1 MRIKSIEI
9 LGFKSFYEK
18 TIVQCHNRINAV
30 VGPNGCGKSNIF
42 DAILWILGE
51 QNPRRLRAEAMDDVI
66 SNGGE
71 TLKPL
76 GLAEVSLVLNDLPD
90 DGFGEIVIKR
100 RLFRS
105 GESEYY
111 INGTPCRLKDITE
124 MFLDTGAG
132 ARAFSIIGQ
141 GKIEQMISAKPEEKR
156 LLIEEVAGILKYKVR
171 RRETESRIKSTNE
184 NLARVKDLI
193 KEVSRQMQTLSRQA
207 KDAEEFRRLSEE
219 ARRTELR
226 INLARI
232 RLLDVKRQ
240 GLQSEK
246 SEIDNGI
253 SSVNAE
259 VKDIDSEIKE
269 IEGSVKRLDEN
280 ILVFEKETYGLRSD
294 LQTKQSFQERVKSEI
309 SSIDEYVSKLEREI
323 NLLKEQEVKLE
334 GQTEN
339 KKDNLEQFKRDISHT
354 KNEISNKE
362 ELLSGLKDKI
372 TEQKTE
378 LDNTKAVLFEIID
391 KHSSIKGVALGHEK
405 ELNELRSRRDRM
417 KRELTDVEGERETAF
432 KDISDLEHTMR
443 DLDERKKQIRQ
454 SNEGIQNA
462 LFAMTA
468 DQEMKRKDVSQLGE
482 RLNEVNSRLSVL
494 RQIQSN
500 YEWLPEG
507 IGRFL
512 VERKGNGILGLTAD
526 FISVEKGYERAI
538 EAALGEKLKWVFVKE
553 REAAI
558 SAVESLR
565 ELSVG
570 RGTFIPVTSNFNNG
584 NFNNNGDSV
593 SPLLDKIMVEGL
605 DSEIF
610 ENMLNG
616 VFIVKS
622 LKEGLDLR
630 DQMGQGTSFV
640 TLEGDFLDTTGAV
653 SGGFATEGVFERK
666 REIEE
671 LSADA
676 LILEK
681 NISSISGE
689 IDASQAEIED
699 IKSALQKS
707 EKELVEVEIKEAEIN
722 KDLSN
727 IRDNL
732 VKIGKKHDVIGNE
745 LNVIDSEIEEVE
757 IKIDEVK
764 KDITQIEMEKTRQ
777 ESRYSEIE
785 LVLRGYE
792 LQEEALEEDLA
803 GLRIEVATLLEKEKG
818 ILEDL
823 DDLTNRI
830 RETKN
835 RLETESK
842 EVERKR
848 VEKVNLIKSGE
859 EAKDYTENLLGII
872 NIKEQELSIRKNDK
886 EQLLSKLLD
895 KGAEIERL
903 RGDLASLQ
911 ERSHSLQLQIN
922 GLQIEIE
929 HTEAEIRKSGID
941 VDIEGEED
949 FEDYDP
955 IAEEGRLLKLKE
967 TIDRFGPVNLLAPE
981 EFTNLE
987 ERHKFLNDQVED
999 LTSAISSLRKAMKRI
1014 DRESSKRFTE
1024 TFEVVNAKFQEIF
1037 RRLFRGGEAKLVLTD
1052 PEDILNTGVEV
1063 MVRPTGKRFQS
1074 INLLSGGEKALSAI
1088 ALVVSACF
1096 VKPSPF
1102 LLFDEIDAPLDDVN
1116 TSQFIALLKEIANKS
1131 QVIIITH
1138 NKRTMQAVDSLIG
1151 ITGSE
1156 PGTSKVV
1163 SVELQ

>member
-18 TIVQCHNRINAV
+18 TIVQCHNRINAI
-30 VGPNGCGKSNIF
+30 VGPNGCGKSNIL

-71 TLKPL
+71 ALKPL
-76 GLAEVSLVLNDLPD
+76 GLAEVSLVINDLPN

-171 RRETESRIKSTNE
+171 RRETESRIKSTIE

-193 KEVSRQMQTLSRQA
+193 KEVSRQMQILSRQA
-207 KDAEEFRRLSEE
+207 KDAEEFKRLSEE
-219 ARRTELR
+219 ARSTELR
-226 INLARI
+226 INLSKI
-232 RLLDVKRQ
+232 RLLGIKKES
-240 GLQSEK
+240 LQADK
-246 SEIDNGI
+246 LEIDNGI
-253 SSVNAE
+253 SSLNGQIKDRDNE
-259 VKDIDSEIKE
+259 VKE
-269 IEGSVKRLDEN
+269 IEGSVKRLEEN
-280 ILVFEKETYGLRSD
+280 LVIFEKETYGLRSD

-309 SSIDEYVSKLEREI
+309 CSIDEYVSKLEREI
-323 NLLKEQEVKLE
+323 DLLKEQEVKLE

-339 KKDNLEQFKRDISHT
+339 KKDNLERFKRDISHT
-354 KNEISNKE
+354 KNDIIDKE
-362 ELLSGLKDKI
+362 ELLSNLKDKI
-372 TEQKTE
+372 TKEKIE

-391 KHSSIKGVALGHEK
+391 KHSSLKAVAFGYEK
-405 ELNELRSRRDRM
+405 ELNELRSRRDRI
-417 KRELTDVEGERETAF
+417 KRELSEVEGERETTF
-432 KDISDLEHTMR
+432 KYISDLEHTMH
-443 DLDERKKQIRQ
+443 DLDERKNEIKQ

-462 LFAMTA
+462 LFALTT
-468 DQEMKRKDVSQLGE
+468 DQEMKKTHILQLGE
-482 RLNEVNSRLSVL
+482 HLNEVNSRLSVL
-494 RQIQSN
+494 KQIQSN

-538 EAALGEKLKWVFVKE
+538 EAALGERLKWVFVKE

-570 RGTFIPVTSNFNNG
+570 RGTFVPITSNFNNG
-584 NFNNNGDSV
+584 GSNNNGGSGL
-593 SPLLDKIMVEGL
+593 PLLDKVIVEGL
-605 DSEIF
+605 DREIF
-610 ENMLNG
+610 ENMLKG

-622 LKEGLDLR
+622 LKEGLELR
-630 DQMGQGTSFV
+630 DEMGEGTSFV
-640 TLEGDFLDTTGAV
+640 TLEGDFLDTTGAI
-653 SGGFATEGVFERK
+653 SGGFAPEGVFERK

-671 LSADA
+671 LSAEA

-681 NISSISGE
+681 DISRISVE
-689 IDASQAEIED
+689 IDASQTEIEE
-699 IKSALQKS
+699 IKGALQKS
-707 EKELVEVEIKEAEIN
+707 QKELVEVEIKEAEIN

-732 VKIGKKHDVIGNE
+732 VKIGKKHDVMGNE
-745 LNVIDSEIEEVE
+745 LNFIYSEIEELE
-757 IKIDEVK
+757 MKIDRVK
-764 KDITQIEMEKTRQ
+764 QGITQLEKEKTRQ
-777 ESRYSEIE
+777 ETRYSEIE
-785 LVLRGYE
+785 IVLKDYE
-792 LQEEALEEDLA
+792 VQEEGFEGDVAN
-803 GLRIEVATLLEKEKG
+803 LRVEVATLLEKEKG

-830 RETKN
+830 GETKN
-835 RLETESK
+835 RLAIESK
-842 EVERKR
+842 EVERKT
-848 VEKVNLIKSGE
+848 VEKIDLIKSGE
-859 EAKDYTENLLGII
+859 EARDYAENLLGII
-872 NIKEQELSIRKNDK
+872 KIKEEELYTRKNDK
-886 EQLLSKLLD
+886 EELLNKLRG
-895 KGAEIERL
+895 KGGEIERL
-903 RGDLASLQ
+903 RNDLASLQ

-922 GLQIEIE
+922 GLEIEIE
-929 HTEAEIRKSGID
+929 HTEAEIKKRGID
-941 VDIEGEED
+941 VDIECEEG
-949 FEDYDP
+949 FEDYDRVT
-955 IAEEGRLLKLKE
+955 EEDRLLKLKE
-967 TIDRFGPVNLLAPE
+967 KIDRFGPVNLLAPE

-999 LTSAISSLRKAMKRI
+999 LTSAISSLRKAMNRI

-1024 TFEVVNAKFQEIF
+1024 TFEVVNTKFQEIF

-1116 TSQFIALLKEIANKS
+1116 TSQFIALVKEIANKS

-1151 ITGSE
+1151 ITTDQ

>member
-1 MRIKSIEI
+1 MRIKSIEL

-18 TIVQCHNRINAV
+18 TNVQCHDRINAI

-66 SNGGE
+66 SNGSE

-105 GESEYY
+105 GESEYS
-111 INGTPCRLKDITE
+111 INETPCRLKDITE

-141 GKIEQMISAKPEEKR
+141 GKIEQMISAKPEDKR

-193 KEVSRQMQTLSRQA
+193 KEVSRQMQLLSRQA

-226 INLARI
+226 INLARF
-232 RLLDVKRQ
+232 RLLEIKKKD
-240 GLQSEK
+240 LQAEK
-246 SEIDNGI
+246 TEIDNGI
-253 SSVNAE
+253 SGVNAQMKERDNE
-259 VKDIDSEIKE
+259 VTE
-269 IEGSVKRLDEN
+269 IETAVKSLEETVA
-280 ILVFEKETYGLRSD
+280 IFEKETYSLRSN

-309 SSIDEYVSKLEREI
+309 SGIDEYVSKLEGEI

-334 GQTEN
+334 GQAHN
-339 KKDNLEQFKRDISHT
+339 KKENLDRLKIVISDT
-354 KNEISNKE
+354 KNVIVNKE

-372 TEQKTE
+372 ASHKKE
-378 LDNTKAVLFEIID
+378 LDNTKAGLFEIID

-405 ELNELRSRRDRM
+405 ELNDLRSRRDRM
-417 KRELTDVEGERETAF
+417 KRELSDVEGERETNF

-443 DLDERKKQIRQ
+443 ELHERKKQIKQ
-454 SNEGIQNA
+454 SNEGIQHA
-462 LFAMTA
+462 LFAMTS
-468 DQEMKRKDVSQLGE
+468 DQEMKKKDISQLGE

-494 RQIQSN
+494 RQVQSN

-512 VERKGNGILGLTAD
+512 LERKGNGILGLTSD

-538 EAALGEKLKWVFVKE
+538 EAALGEKLKWVFVNEK
-553 REAAI
+553 EAAI

-565 ELSVG
+565 ALSVG
-570 RGTFIPVTSNFNNG
+570 RGTFIPVSSNFNNG
-584 NFNNNGDSV
+584 KFDSNGSSV
-593 SPLLDKIMVEGL
+593 SPLLDKVMVEGL
-605 DSEIF
+605 ESEIF
-610 ENMLNG
+610 QNMLKG
-616 VFIVKS
+616 VFVVES

-630 DQMGQGTSFV
+630 DEMGEGTSFV
-640 TLEGDFLDTTGAV
+640 TLEGDFLDTTGAI

-676 LILEK
+676 LMLERDVSR
-681 NISSISGE
+681 ISAE
-689 IDASQAEIED
+689 IDASQTEIEGV
-699 IKSALQKS
+699 KSALQKS
-707 EKELVEVEIKEAEIN
+707 EKELVEVEIREAEIN

-732 VKIGKKHDVIGNE
+732 VKIGKKHDIIGHE
-745 LNVIDSEIEEVE
+745 LYVIDSEIEELE
-757 IKIDEVK
+757 AKLDQAKEG
-764 KDITQIEMEKTRQ
+764 ITQIEKEKTRQ
-777 ESRYSEIE
+777 ENRYGEIE

-792 LQEEALEEDLA
+792 GQEETLERDLA
-803 GLRIEVATLLEKEKG
+803 DLRIEVATLLEKESG

-830 RETKN
+830 RETRD
-835 RLETESK
+835 RLEAESR
-842 EVERKR
+842 EVERKKM
-848 VEKVNLIKSGE
+848 EKVNLIRSGE
-859 EAKDYTENLLGII
+859 EAKVYTESLLGII
-872 NIKEQELSIRKNDK
+872 DVKEAELSMQKNEK
-886 EQLLSKLLD
+886 EQLSHKLRD
-895 KGAEIERL
+895 RGAEIEGL
-903 RGDLASLQ
+903 RNELASFQ

-929 HTEAEIRKSGID
+929 HTEAEIKKSRIN
-941 VDIEGEED
+941 VDNESEEGL
-949 FEDYDP
+949 EDYDP
-955 IAEEGRLLKLKE
+955 TAEEGRLVKLKE
-967 TIDRFGPVNLLAPE
+967 KIDGFGPVNLLAPE

-987 ERHKFLNDQVED
+987 ERHKFMNDQVED
-999 LTSAISSLRKAMKRI
+999 LTSAISSLRKAMNRI

-1024 TFEVVNAKFQEIF
+1024 TFEVVNTKFREIF
-1037 RRLFRGGEAKLVLTD
+1037 RQLFRGGEAKLVLTD

-1063 MVRPTGKRFQS
+1063 MVRPSGKRFQS

-1116 TSQFIALLKEIANKS
+1116 TSQFLALLKEIANKS

-1151 ITGSE
+1151 ITGGQ

>member
-1 MRIKSIEI
+1 MRIKSIDI
-9 LGFKSFYEK
+9 LGFKSFYQK
-18 TIVQCHNRINAV
+18 TTVQCHNGINAI

-42 DAILWILGE
+42 DSILWILGE

-76 GLAEVSLVLNDLPD
+76 GLAEVSLVLDDLPD
-90 DGFGEIVIKR
+90 DGFGEVVIKR

-184 NLARVKDLI
+184 NLARVRDLI
-193 KEVSRQMQTLSRQA
+193 REVSRQMQILSRQA
-207 KDAEEFRRLSEE
+207 KDAEEFKRLSEE
-219 ARRTELR
+219 ARRTEMR
-226 INLARI
+226 MNLAKI
-232 RLLDVKRQ
+232 RSLDTEKRR
-240 GLQSEK
+240 LQAEK
-246 SEIDNGI
+246 SEVDNEI
-253 SSVNAE
+253 SSLNGQVKE
-259 VKDIDSEIKE
+259 REREIKDIEV
-269 IEGSVKRLDEN
+269 SVRSLEEN
-280 ILVFEKETYGLRSD
+280 LGVLEKEAYALRSD
-294 LQTKQSFQERVKSEI
+294 LQTKQSFQERVTSEL
-309 SSIDEYVSKLEREI
+309 SSIDEFVSKLEREI
-323 NLLKEQEVKLE
+323 NLLREQGVKLE
-334 GQTEN
+334 DQIKN
-339 KKDNLEQFKRDISHT
+339 KKEHLERFKTDISRT
-354 KNEISNKE
+354 RNEIIDKE
-362 ELLSGLKDKI
+362 KLLASLRDKI
-372 TEQKTE
+372 KNQKIE

-391 KHSSIKGVALGHEK
+391 RHSSLKGVALGHEK
-405 ELNELRSRRDRM
+405 ELNELRSRRDRI
-417 KRELTDVEGERETAF
+417 KRELTEVDGEKETTF
-432 KDISDLEHTMR
+432 KYISDLEHTMR
-443 DLDERKKQIRQ
+443 DLNETKKQITQ
-454 SNEGIQNA
+454 SNEGIRNA
-462 LFAMTA
+462 LLSMTT
-468 DQEMKRKDVSQLGE
+468 DQEMKKKDVSQLGE
-482 RLNEVNSRLSVL
+482 RLNEVNSRLSAL

-584 NFNNNGDSV
+584 VFNNNGS
-593 SPLLDKIMVEGL
+593 SAFPLLDKVMVEGL
-605 DSEIF
+605 DREIF
-610 ENMLNG
+610 ESMLKG

-622 LKEGLDLR
+622 LKEGLELR
-630 DQMGQGTSFV
+630 DEMGGGASFV
-640 TLEGDFLDTTGAV
+640 TLEGDFLDTTGAI

-671 LSADA
+671 LSAEA
-676 LILEK
+676 STLERD
-681 NISSISGE
+681 ISRISVE
-689 IDASQAEIED
+689 IDANQTEIES
-699 IKSALQKS
+699 IKGALQRS

-732 VKIGKKHDVIGNE
+732 VKIGKKYDVIGNE
-745 LNVIDSEIEEVE
+745 LNVIDSEIEELE
-757 IKIDEVK
+757 MKIDDVK
-764 KDITQIEMEKTRQ
+764 EGLTQLEKDKTRQ
-777 ESRYSEIE
+777 EARYGEIE
-785 LVLRGYE
+785 VVLRGYE
-792 LQEEALEEDLA
+792 VQEEGLEGDLA
-803 GLRIEVATLLEKEKG
+803 NLRIEVATLLEKEKG

-830 RETKN
+830 RETN
-835 RLETESK
+835 SRLEVESR

-848 VEKVNLIKSGE
+848 VEKENLIKSAE
-859 EAKDYTENLLGII
+859 EAKVYAENLLKVI
-872 NIKEQELSIRKNDK
+872 NIKEEDLSIRKNEK
-886 EQLLSKLLD
+886 EQLLTKLRD
-895 KGAEIERL
+895 KGAEIEGL
-903 RGDLASLQ
+903 RYDRASLQ
-911 ERSHSLQLQIN
+911 ERSHSRQLEIN

-929 HTEAEIRKSGID
+929 HTEAEVKKSGIE
-941 VDIEGEED
+941 VDTEAEKGFEE
-949 FEDYDP
+949 YDP
-955 IAEEGRLLKLKE
+955 VAEEGRLLKLKE
-967 TIDRFGPVNLLAPE
+967 RIDRFGPVNLLAPD

-987 ERHKFLNDQVED
+987 ERHKFLSDQVED
-999 LTSAISSLRKAMKRI
+999 LTSAISSLRKAMNRI
-1014 DRESSKRFTE
+1014 DRESSKRFAE
-1024 TFEVVNAKFQEIF
+1024 TFGVVNVKFQEIF

-1052 PEDILNTGVEV
+1052 PEDILNSGVEV

-1096 VKPSPF
+1096 IKPSPF
-1102 LLFDEIDAPLDDVN
+1102 LLFDEIDAPLDDIN
-1116 TSQFIALLKEIANKS
+1116 TSQFVALLKEIATKS

-1138 NKRTMQAVDSLIG
+1138 NKKTMQAVDSLIG
-1151 ITGSE
+1151 ITADQ

>member
-1 MRIKSIEI
+1 MRIKSIEF

-18 TIVQCHNRINAV
+18 TIVQCHDRINAV

-42 DAILWILGE
+42 DAVLWILGE
-51 QNPRRLRAEAMDDVI
+51 QNPRKLRAEAMDDII

-156 LLIEEVAGILKYKVR
+156 LLIEEVAGILKYKLR

-193 KEVSRQMQTLSRQA
+193 KEVSRQMQVLSRQA

-226 INLARI
+226 INLSKI
-232 RLLDVKRQ
+232 RLLGTKKE
-240 GLQSEK
+240 GLQAEK
-246 SEIDNGI
+246 SEIDNRI
-253 SSVNAE
+253 SSLNGQIRERDNDA
-259 VKDIDSEIKE
+259 KE
-269 IEGSVKRLDEN
+269 LEGRVKRLEEN
-280 ILVFEKETYGLRSD
+280 LVILEKEVYGLRSD

-323 NLLKEQEVKLE
+323 NLLKDQQVKLE
-334 GQTEN
+334 GETEI
-339 KKDNLEQFKRDISHT
+339 KEDNLERYKRDISDT
-354 KNEISNKE
+354 KNEIVNKE
-362 ELLSGLKDKI
+362 ELLSGLKDKV
-372 TEQKTE
+372 TKQKIE
-378 LDNTKAVLFEIID
+378 LNNSKAVLFEIID
-391 KHSSIKGVALGHEK
+391 KHSSLKAVAFGYEK
-405 ELNELRSRRDRM
+405 ELSELRARRDRI
-417 KRELTDVEGERETAF
+417 KRELSEVEGERETTF
-432 KDISDLEHTMR
+432 QYISDLEHTMH
-443 DLDERKKQIRQ
+443 DLDGRKKQIRQ

-462 LFAMTA
+462 LFALTA
-468 DQEMKRKDVSQLGE
+468 DQEMKKKGILQLGE

-494 RQIQSN
+494 KQIQSN

-553 REAAI
+553 RETAI

-584 NFNNNGDSV
+584 GFSNNGSSV
-593 SPLLDKIMVEGL
+593 FPLLDKVMVEGL
-605 DSEIF
+605 DREIF
-610 ENMLNG
+610 ENMLKG
-616 VFIVKS
+616 VFIVRS
-622 LKEGLDLR
+622 LKEGLELR
-630 DQMGQGTSFV
+630 DEMGEGTAFV
-640 TLEGDFLDTTGAV
+640 TLEGDFLDTSGAI
-653 SGGFATEGVFERK
+653 SGGFAPEGVFERK

-671 LSADA
+671 LSAEA
-676 LILEK
+676 LILE
-681 NISSISGE
+681 NDISRMSVEIESSQTE
-689 IDASQAEIED
+689 IDG
-699 IKSALQKS
+699 IKGALQKS

-732 VKIGKKHDVIGNE
+732 VKIGKKHDVVGNE
-745 LNVIDSEIEEVE
+745 LNVVDSEIEELE
-757 IKIDEVK
+757 MKIDEVK
-764 KDITQIEMEKTRQ
+764 QGITQLEKEKARQ
-777 ESRYSEIE
+777 ETRYGEIE
-785 LVLRGYE
+785 IVLKDCE
-792 LQEEALEEDLA
+792 VQEEGLEGDLA
-803 GLRIEVATLLEKEKG
+803 NLRIQAATLLEKEKG

-823 DDLTNRI
+823 DDLTSRI
-830 RETKN
+830 RETEN
-835 RLETESK
+835 RLEIECK

-848 VEKVNLIKSGE
+848 LEKINLIKSGD
-859 EAKDYTENLLGII
+859 EAKNYTENLLGII
-872 NIKEQELSIRKNDK
+872 NIKEEELSIRKNEK
-886 EQLLSKLLD
+886 EQLLSKLRGI
-895 KGAEIERL
+895 GAEIERL
-903 RGDLASLQ
+903 RNHIASLH

-929 HTEAEIRKSGID
+929 HTEAEIKKIGID
-941 VDIEGEED
+941 VDMEREEG

-955 IAEEGRLLKLKE
+955 AAEESKLSKLKE
-967 TIDRFGPVNLLAPE
+967 KIDKFGPVNLLAPE

-999 LTSAISSLRKAMKRI
+999 LTSAISSLRKAMNRI
-1014 DRESSKRFTE
+1014 DRESSKRFAE
-1024 TFEVVNAKFQEIF
+1024 TFEVVNTKFQEIF

-1151 ITGSE
+1151 ITADQ

>member
-18 TIVQCHNRINAV
+18 TSVQCHGRINAV

-90 DGFGEIVIKR
+90 DGFGEISIKR

-156 LLIEEVAGILKYKVR
+156 LLIEEVAGVLKYKLR
-171 RRETESRIKSTNE
+171 RRETESRIRSTNE

-193 KEVSRQMQTLSRQA
+193 REVGRQMQVLSRQA
-207 KDAEEFRRLSEE
+207 KDAQEFRRLSDE

-226 INLARI
+226 INISKI
-232 RLLDVKRQ
+232 RLLGKRKE
-240 GLQSEK
+240 GLRAEK
-246 SEIDNGI
+246 SEIDSKLSSLNGQI
-253 SSVNAE
+253 RDRDNE
-259 VKDIDSEIKE
+259 VKEIDGCLKSLEE
-269 IEGSVKRLDEN
+269 Q
-280 ILVFEKETYGLRSD
+280 LVMLEKEAYDLRSD
-294 LQTKQSFQERVKSEI
+294 LQKKQSFQERVKSETC
-309 SSIDEYVSKLEREI
+309 SIDEYVSKLEREI
-323 NLLKEQEVKLE
+323 NLLKDQRVRLE
-334 GQTEN
+334 DETEI
-339 KKDNLEQFKRDISHT
+339 KKDQLERFKKDIYNSET
-354 KNEISNKE
+354 EIIDKE
-362 ELLSGLKDKI
+362 ELLSSLKNKI
-372 TEQKTE
+372 TKQKVE
-378 LDNTKAVLFEIID
+378 LDNTKAVLFEIMD
-391 KHSSIKGVALGHEK
+391 KHSSLKAEAFGHEK
-405 ELNELRSRRDRM
+405 ELSEFRARKDRI
-417 KRELTDVEGERETAF
+417 KRELSEVESERETTF
-432 KDISDLEHTMR
+432 QHISDLEHTTH
-443 DLDERKKQIRQ
+443 DLDQRKKQIRQ
-454 SNEGIQNA
+454 SNEGIQSA
-462 LFAMTA
+462 LIALTA
-468 DQEMKRKDVSQLGE
+468 DQEMKKKGILQLGE

-494 RQIQSN
+494 KQVQSN
-500 YEWLPEG
+500 YEWLPDG

-512 VERKGNGILGLTAD
+512 IERKGNGILGLTAD

-553 REAAI
+553 RETAI
-558 SAVESLR
+558 SAVQSLR

-570 RGTFIPVTSNFNNG
+570 RGTFVPVTSNFNNG
-584 NFNNNGDSV
+584 GFSSNGGSV
-593 SPLLDKIMVEGL
+593 FPLLDKVIVDGL
-605 DSEIF
+605 DREIF
-610 ENMLNG
+610 ENMLKG
-616 VFIVKS
+616 VFIVRS
-622 LKEGLDLR
+622 LKEGLELR
-630 DQMGQGTSFV
+630 DEMGEGTSFV
-640 TLEGDFLDTTGAV
+640 TLEGDFLDTTGAI

-671 LSADA
+671 LSAEA

-681 NISSISGE
+681 DISRMSVEIEAGQTE
-689 IDASQAEIED
+689 IDD
-699 IKSALQKS
+699 IKGALQKL

-732 VKIGKKHDVIGNE
+732 LKIGKKRDVVGNE
-745 LNVIDSEIEEVE
+745 LDVVELEIQELD
-757 IKIDEVK
+757 IKTSQAK
-764 KDITQIEMEKTRQ
+764 QGITQLEKEKTSH
-777 ESRYSEIE
+777 EARYSEIE
-785 LVLRGYE
+785 NVLKDYE
-792 LQEEALEEDLA
+792 VQEERIEGDLA
-803 GLRIEVATLLEKEKG
+803 NLRIQVATLSEKAKG
-818 ILEDL
+818 ILEDI
-823 DDLTNRI
+823 DDLTSRI
-830 RETKN
+830 RETEN
-835 RLETESK
+835 RLEGESK

-848 VEKVNLIKSGE
+848 LEKIDLIKSGD
-859 EAKDYTENLLGII
+859 EAKNYAENLLGII
-872 NIKEQELSIRKNDK
+872 NIKEDELSTRKNEK
-886 EQLLSKLLD
+886 EQLLTTLQD
-895 KGAEIERL
+895 KAAEIERL
-903 RGDLASLQ
+903 RNDIAALH
-911 ERSHSLQLQIN
+911 ETSHSLQLQIN

-929 HTEAEIRKSGID
+929 HMGAEIKKIGID
-941 VDIEGEED
+941 VDIDREEG

-955 IAEEGRLLKLKE
+955 VAEESKLSKLKE
-967 TIDRFGPVNLLAPE
+967 KIDGFGPVNLLAPE

-987 ERHKFLNDQVED
+987 ERHKFLSDQVED
-999 LTSAISSLRKAMKRI
+999 LTSAISSLRKAMNRI
-1014 DRESSKRFTE
+1014 DSESSKRFTE
-1024 TFEVVNAKFQEIF
+1024 TFEVVNAKFQEVF
-1037 RRLFRGGEAKLVLTD
+1037 RRLFRGGEAKLVLID

-1063 MVRPTGKRFQS
+1063 MVRPSGKRFQPVS
-1074 INLLSGGEKALSAI
+1074 LLSGGEKALSAI
-1088 ALVVSACF
+1088 ALVVGACF
-1096 VKPSPF
+1096 VRPSPF

-1131 QVIIITH
+1131 QVIIVTH

-1151 ITGSE
+1151 ITADQ

>member
-18 TIVQCHNRINAV
+18 TIVQCHNRINAI
-30 VGPNGCGKSNIF
+30 VGPNGCGKSNIL

-71 TLKPL
+71 ALKPL
-76 GLAEVSLVLNDLPD
+76 GLAEVSLVINDLPN

-171 RRETESRIKSTNE
+171 RRETESRIKSTIE

-193 KEVSRQMQTLSRQA
+193 KEVSRQMQILSRQA
-207 KDAEEFRRLSEE
+207 KDAEEFKRLSEE
-219 ARRTELR
+219 ARSTELR
-226 INLARI
+226 INLSKI
-232 RLLDVKRQ
+232 RLLGIKKES
-240 GLQSEK
+240 LQADK
-246 SEIDNGI
+246 LEIDNGI
-253 SSVNAE
+253 SSLNGQIKDRDNE
-259 VKDIDSEIKE
+259 VKE
-269 IEGSVKRLDEN
+269 IEGSVKRLEEN
-280 ILVFEKETYGLRSD
+280 LVIFEKETYGLRSD

-309 SSIDEYVSKLEREI
+309 CSIDEYVSKLEREI
-323 NLLKEQEVKLE
+323 DLLKEQEVKLE

-339 KKDNLEQFKRDISHT
+339 KKDNLERFKRDISHT
-354 KNEISNKE
+354 KNDIIDKE
-362 ELLSGLKDKI
+362 ELLSNLKDKI
-372 TEQKTE
+372 TKEKIE

-391 KHSSIKGVALGHEK
+391 KHSSLKAVAFGYEK
-405 ELNELRSRRDRM
+405 ELNELRSRRDRI
-417 KRELTDVEGERETAF
+417 KRELSEVEGERETTF
-432 KDISDLEHTMR
+432 KYISDLEHTMH
-443 DLDERKKQIRQ
+443 DLDERKNEIKQ

-462 LFAMTA
+462 LFALTT
-468 DQEMKRKDVSQLGE
+468 DQEMKKTHILQLGE
-482 RLNEVNSRLSVL
+482 HLNEVNSRLSVL
-494 RQIQSN
+494 KQIQSN

-538 EAALGEKLKWVFVKE
+538 EAALGERLKWVFVKE

-570 RGTFIPVTSNFNNG
+570 RGTFVPITSNFNNG
-584 NFNNNGDSV
+584 GFNNNGGSV
-593 SPLLDKIMVEGL
+593 LPLLDKVIVEGL
-605 DSEIF
+605 DREIF
-610 ENMLNG
+610 ENMLKG

-622 LKEGLDLR
+622 LKEGLELR
-630 DQMGQGTSFV
+630 DEMGEGTSFV
-640 TLEGDFLDTTGAV
+640 TLEGDFLDTTGAI
-653 SGGFATEGVFERK
+653 SGGFAPEGVFERK

-671 LSADA
+671 LSAEA

-681 NISSISGE
+681 DISRISVE
-689 IDASQAEIED
+689 IDASQTEIEE
-699 IKSALQKS
+699 IKGALQKS
-707 EKELVEVEIKEAEIN
+707 QKELVEVEIKEAEIN

-745 LNVIDSEIEEVE
+745 LNFIYSEIEELE
-757 IKIDEVK
+757 MKIDRVK
-764 KDITQIEMEKTRQ
+764 QGITQLEKEKTRQ
-777 ESRYSEIE
+777 ETRYSEIE
-785 LVLRGYE
+785 IVLKDYE
-792 LQEEALEEDLA
+792 VQEEGFEGDVAN
-803 GLRIEVATLLEKEKG
+803 LRVEVATLLEKEKG

-830 RETKN
+830 GETKN
-835 RLETESK
+835 RLAIESK
-842 EVERKR
+842 EVERKT
-848 VEKVNLIKSGE
+848 VEKVDLIKSGD
-859 EAKDYTENLLGII
+859 EARDYAENLLGII
-872 NIKEQELSIRKNDK
+872 KIKEEELYTRKNDK
-886 EQLLSKLLD
+886 EELLNKLRG
-895 KGAEIERL
+895 KGGEIERL
-903 RGDLASLQ
+903 RNDLASLQ

-922 GLQIEIE
+922 GLEIEIE
-929 HTEAEIRKSGID
+929 HTEAEIKKRGID
-941 VDIEGEED
+941 VDIECEEG
-949 FEDYDP
+949 FEDYDRVT
-955 IAEEGRLLKLKE
+955 EEDRLLKLKE
-967 TIDRFGPVNLLAPE
+967 KIDRFGPVNLLAPE

-999 LTSAISSLRKAMKRI
+999 LTSAISSLRKAMNRI

-1024 TFEVVNAKFQEIF
+1024 TFEVVNTKFQEIF

-1116 TSQFIALLKEIANKS
+1116 TSQFIALVKEIANKS

-1151 ITGSE
+1151 ITTDQ

>member
-18 TIVQCHNRINAV
+18 TIVQCHNRINAI
-30 VGPNGCGKSNIF
+30 VGPNGCGKSNIL

-71 TLKPL
+71 ALKPL
-76 GLAEVSLVLNDLPD
+76 GLAEVSLVINDLPN
-90 DGFGEIVIKR
+90 DGFGEIVIRR

-171 RRETESRIKSTNE
+171 RRETESRIKSTIE

-193 KEVSRQMQTLSRQA
+193 KEVGRQMQILSRQA
-207 KDAEEFRRLSEE
+207 KDAEEFKRLSEE
-219 ARRTELR
+219 ARSTELR
-226 INLARI
+226 INLSKI
-232 RLLDVKRQ
+232 RLLGIKKES
-240 GLQSEK
+240 LQADK
-246 SEIDNGI
+246 LEIDNGI
-253 SSVNAE
+253 SSLNGQIKDRDNE
-259 VKDIDSEIKE
+259 VKE
-269 IEGSVKRLDEN
+269 IEGSVKRLEEN
-280 ILVFEKETYGLRSD
+280 LVIFEKETYGLRSD

-309 SSIDEYVSKLEREI
+309 CSIDEYVSKLEREI
-323 NLLKEQEVKLE
+323 DLLKEQEVKLE

-339 KKDNLEQFKRDISHT
+339 KKDNLERFKRDISHT
-354 KNEISNKE
+354 KNEIIDKE
-362 ELLSGLKDKI
+362 ELLSNLKDKI
-372 TEQKTE
+372 TKEKIE

-391 KHSSIKGVALGHEK
+391 KHSSLKAVAVGYEK
-405 ELNELRSRRDRM
+405 ELNELRSRRDRI
-417 KRELTDVEGERETAF
+417 KRELSEVEGERETTF
-432 KDISDLEHTMR
+432 KYISDLEHAMH
-443 DLDERKKQIRQ
+443 DLDERRSQIKQ
-454 SNEGIQNA
+454 SNEGIENA
-462 LFAMTA
+462 LFALTT
-468 DQEMKRKDVSQLGE
+468 DQEMKKKDILQLGE
-482 RLNEVNSRLSVL
+482 RLNEVNSRLGVL
-494 RQIQSN
+494 KQIQSN

-538 EAALGEKLKWVFVKE
+538 EAALGERLKWVFVKE

-570 RGTFIPVTSNFNNG
+570 RGTFVPITSNFNNG
-584 NFNNNGDSV
+584 GFNNNGGSV
-593 SPLLDKIMVEGL
+593 LPLLDKVIVEGL
-605 DSEIF
+605 DREIF
-610 ENMLNG
+610 ENMLKG

-622 LKEGLDLR
+622 LKEGLELR
-630 DQMGQGTSFV
+630 DEMGEGTSFV
-640 TLEGDFLDTTGAV
+640 TLEGDFLDTTGAI
-653 SGGFATEGVFERK
+653 SGGFAPEGVFERK

-671 LSADA
+671 LSAEA
-676 LILEK
+676 LILERD
-681 NISSISGE
+681 ISRISVE
-689 IDASQAEIED
+689 IDASQTEIEE
-699 IKSALQKS
+699 IKGALQKS
-707 EKELVEVEIKEAEIN
+707 QKELVEVEIKEAEIN

-745 LNVIDSEIEEVE
+745 LNFIYSEIEELE
-757 IKIDEVK
+757 MKIDRVK
-764 KDITQIEMEKTRQ
+764 QGITQLEKEKTRQ
-777 ESRYSEIE
+777 ETRYSEIE
-785 LVLRGYE
+785 IELKDYE
-792 LQEEALEEDLA
+792 VQEEGFEGDVAN
-803 GLRIEVATLLEKEKG
+803 LRVEVATLLEKEKG

-830 RETKN
+830 GEIKN
-835 RLETESK
+835 RLAIESK

-848 VEKVNLIKSGE
+848 VEKINLIKSGD
-859 EAKDYTENLLGII
+859 EARDYAENLLGII
-872 NIKEQELSIRKNDK
+872 KIKEEELYIRKNDK
-886 EQLLSKLLD
+886 EELLNKLRG
-895 KGAEIERL
+895 KGGEIERL
-903 RGDLASLQ
+903 RNDLASLQ

-922 GLQIEIE
+922 GLGIEIE
-929 HTEAEIRKSGID
+929 HTEVEIKKRGVD
-941 VDIEGEED
+941 VDIECEES
-949 FEDYDP
+949 FEDYDRVT
-955 IAEEGRLLKLKE
+955 EEDRLLKLKE
-967 TIDRFGPVNLLAPE
+967 KIDRFGPVNLLAPE
-981 EFTNLE
+981 EFTNLA

-999 LTSAISSLRKAMKRI
+999 LTLAISSLRKAMNRI

-1024 TFEVVNAKFQEIF
+1024 TFEIVNTKFQEIF
-1037 RRLFRGGEAKLVLTD
+1037 RRLFRGGEAKLVLTE

-1116 TSQFIALLKEIANKS
+1116 TSQFIALVKEIANKS

-1151 ITGSE
+1151 VTTDQ